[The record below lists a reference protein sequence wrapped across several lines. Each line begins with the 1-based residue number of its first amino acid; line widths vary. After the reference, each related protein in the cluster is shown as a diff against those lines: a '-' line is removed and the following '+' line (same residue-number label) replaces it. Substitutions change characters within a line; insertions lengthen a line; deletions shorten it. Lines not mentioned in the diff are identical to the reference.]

1 MEDIVIQTPKG
12 ERKIGPGNPVFI
24 IAEMSGNHNKDIK
37 KAFKIIDAAVEA
49 GVDAIKLQTYKPDT
63 LTINCDNDYFK
74 VKVNDSWKG
83 KTLYE
88 LYNEA
93 YTPWEWQVELKTY
106 GESKGVL
113 VFSTPFDNSAVDFLE
128 TLNVELYKV
137 ASFEIVDLELLKKI
151 GQTGKPVII
160 SRGLGSRE
168 DINLAIKTLKEAGS
182 SQVAVLH
189 CVSSYP
195 SEVKQMNVSTVPD
208 IANQFNVVSGLSDHS
223 LGNIASITAVALGAS
238 IIEKHFTLSR
248 AEGGADASFSLEPQE
263 MKSLVEIIREVEL
276 AKGIPTYEISKKESE
291 NLVFRRSLFV
301 VEDVKSGDILT
312 TKNVRCIRPGYGLK
326 PKYLKEV
333 IGKKASRDL
342 SRGTP
347 LSFDMVV

>member
-1 MEDIVIQTPKG
+1 M
-12 ERKIGPGNPVFI
+12 
-24 IAEMSGNHNKDIK
+24 
-37 KAFKIIDAAVEA
+37 
-49 GVDAIKLQTYKPDT
+49 
-63 LTINCDNDYFK
+63 
-74 VKVNDSWKG
+74 
-83 KTLYE
+83 
-88 LYNEA
+88 
-93 YTPWEWQVELKTY
+93 
-106 GESKGVL
+106 
-113 VFSTPFDNSAVDFLE
+113 
-128 TLNVELYKV
+128 
-137 ASFEIVDLELLKKI
+137 LKKI